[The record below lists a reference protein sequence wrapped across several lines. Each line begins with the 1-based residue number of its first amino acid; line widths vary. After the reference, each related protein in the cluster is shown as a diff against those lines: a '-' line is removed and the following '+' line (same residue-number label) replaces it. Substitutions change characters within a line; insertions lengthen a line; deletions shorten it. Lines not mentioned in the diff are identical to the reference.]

1 MRRLLTV
8 AVWLACAVLS
18 ARGQERPTSVLFLL
32 SDDQRADTLG
42 AYGNDRIQTP
52 NLDRLVAEGFS
63 FRSTYC
69 MGSTGAAVCA
79 PSRAMMLSG
88 KSLFRLDH
96 NVFEASDPA
105 PILPE
110 WMRGHGR
117 ATFATGK
124 WHNGPIWFRRAF
136 SDGGALLFGAM
147 GPHEGFAQHAFDR
160 GGRYGPERARPATK
174 FSSTAFADE
183 TIDFLEHRVGDEPF
197 FAWVAFTA
205 PHDPRTPP
213 GEYRSMYDPG
223 DMQLPESFAPVHPFD
238 NGDLQVRDE
247 WLAPWPRT
255 AEVVRQHTADY
266 YGMISHLDAEIGRV
280 LDALERSGRSEDTLV
295 VFASDHG
302 LSLGGHGL
310 MGKQNLY
317 DESMRAPLVLRGPGI
332 PRGSSD
338 ALVYLF
344 DLYPTL
350 CELVG
355 LELPRGLEGQSLVPL
370 MQGEQPRVR
379 ESLFTA
385 YLHVQRAVRDE
396 RWKLIRYPQANV
408 TQLFDLEEDPHEL
421 RDLAGDAEH
430 AATLARMF
438 ELLQQERQRF
448 GDDASLFPPVA
459 SPAPR

>member
-1 MRRLLTV
+1 MYRRSLAV
-8 AVWLACAVLS
+8 ALWICGAVLS
-18 ARGQERPTSVLFLL
+18 ARAQERPTSVLFLL

-42 AYGNDRIQTP
+42 AYGNDRISTP
-52 NLDRLVAEGFS
+52 NLDRLVEEGFS

-69 MGSTGAAVCA
+69 MGSTEAAVCA
-79 PSRAMMLSG
+79 PSRAMLLSG
-88 KSLFRLDH
+88 KSLFHLDRD
-96 NVFEASDPA
+96 VYEASDRA

-124 WHNGPIWFRRAF
+124 WHNGTTWFRRAF

-147 GPHEGFAQHAFDR
+147 GPHRGFPQHAFDAR
-160 GGRYGPERARPATK
+160 GRYGRARARPATK

-183 TIDFLEHRVGDEPF
+183 AIDFLEHRVGDEPF

-213 GEYRSMYDPG
+213 GEYRRMYKPA
-223 DMQLPESFAPVHPFD
+223 DMLLPESFAPLHPFD

-255 AEVVRQHTADY
+255 EQVVRQHTADY
-266 YGMISHLDAEIGRV
+266 YGMISHLDMEVGRV
-280 LDALERSGRSEDTLV
+280 LDALERSGRSKDTLV

-317 DESMRAPLVLRGPGI
+317 DESMRAPLVLRGPGV
-332 PRGSSD
+332 PHGSSD

-355 LELPRGLEGQSLVPL
+355 LEAPPGLEGHSLVPIL
-370 MQGEQPRVR
+370 RGDEERVR
-379 ESLFTA
+379 EALFTA
-385 YLHVQRAVRDE
+385 YLHVQRAVRDQ
-396 RWKLIRYPQANV
+396 RWKLIRYPLVDV
-408 TQLFDLEEDPHEL
+408 TQLFDLEADPHEMH
-421 RDLAGDAEH
+421 DLAGEEEH
-430 AATLARMF
+430 ADTLARMF
-438 ELLQQERQRF
+438 KLLQRERERH
-448 GDDASLFPPVA
+448 GDTASLFPPVA
-459 SPAPR
+459 RSR